1 MTHNG
6 EELIQEGRTLWGE
19 QARLPRCRRHLART
33 AVADNRCHDDVTT
46 LTRWRLSYVP
56 WEQLVAHVSEN
67 VAKRCLFPL
76 QLSKRSSRL
85 FAVEALLLSKNDRRD
100 FSFFF
105 FFFYCCLSAWS
116 LWHPVQLSLFR
127 KAARRETTKMKD
139 KHNQFNFKRFGWLTM
154 PQNNKSP
161 HTHTHTQKKKN
172 AMPGSKATEKK
183 GGEENGEKKRRRKK
197 QTKKHRHKPLHRAVW
212 SCRLFAC
219 TLVLSL
225 WSCPLLYLWRQA
237 SAVSS
242 LCMWILCTLL
252 NGWPFGFFAHCF
264 TADYRGFCVHCFMAN
279 HCGFCAHCF
288 MANHYGF
295 CAHCFVANHYGFYT
309 HCFMADHRGFCV
321 HCFTADHR
329 GFCAHC
335 FMDDHRGFCAHC
347 FMTDHPG
354 FCVHCFMTDHR
365 GSSWVRY
372 QTDLHSKD
380 PEKPFRSRTYTETL
394 SFIGYAPCLYAK
406 ASVYLSQQRN

>member
-1 MTHNG
+1 MTD
-6 EELIQEGRTLWGE
+6 EI
-19 QARLPRCRRHLART
+19 
-33 AVADNRCHDDVTT
+33 
-46 LTRWRLSYVP
+46 
-56 WEQLVAHVSEN
+56 
-67 VAKRCLFPL
+67 FP
-76 QLSKRSSRL
+76 
-85 FAVEALLLSKNDRRD
+85 
-100 FSFFF
+100 SFFF
-105 FFFYCCLSAWS
+105 FTVVCQRGHYGIPYSLAYSAKLLEEIQQKWKTSIIS
-116 LWHPVQLSLFR
+116 LTSNGLDGLPCR
-127 KAARRETTKMKD
+127 TTI
-139 KHNQFNFKRFGWLTM
+139 NS
-154 PQNNKSP
+154 PP
-161 HTHTHTQKKKN
+161 HTHTHTHTQNPN
-172 AMPGSKATEKK
+172 AMPGFKATEKK
-183 GGEENGEKKRRRKK
+183 RGEENGEKKRRRKK

-335 FMDDHRGFCAHC
+335 FMADHRGFCAHC
-347 FMTDHPG
+347 FMTDHRG